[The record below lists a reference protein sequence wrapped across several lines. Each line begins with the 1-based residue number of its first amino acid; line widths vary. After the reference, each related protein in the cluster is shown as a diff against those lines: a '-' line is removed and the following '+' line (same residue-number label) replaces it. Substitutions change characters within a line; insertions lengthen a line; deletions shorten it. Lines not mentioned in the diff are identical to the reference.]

1 MVLRCGLILENSSC
15 FQQKGKKHI
24 AYSNASRYYKPM
36 IKTFANKET
45 AAAFQGL
52 PVKRFPADIRVRMR
66 SKLQQL
72 HVSSLLED
80 LRIPPGNRL
89 ESLKGDRLGQYSI
102 RVNDQWRIC
111 FIWQDG
117 NAYDVEI
124 IDYH

>member
-1 MVLRCGLILENSSC
+1 
-15 FQQKGKKHI
+15 
-24 AYSNASRYYKPM
+24 M

-52 PVKRFPADIRVRMR
+52 PVKRFPADIRVRIR

-72 HVSSLLED
+72 HASSLLED

-89 ESLKGDRLGQYSI
+89 ESLKGDRIGQYSI

-111 FIWQDG
+111 FVWQDG
-117 NAYDVEI
+117 GAYDVEI